1 MLGLIPA
8 NAKDDLSKLVTIA
21 NDPNNPAY
29 KSNDTTTIKFYL
41 SSVLSKTS
49 TVVEGTNKTLLT
61 ATAINAVTD
70 PKSDVGKTLST
81 IDNTMQAMQDRTN
94 SLSTV
99 SETQGNVGD
108 RVTVNKDMQKLQAQI
123 DAMQAQVSKADTT
136 SKQSS
141 FDKAVSTVTNAIA
154 EVIPGLVAPGAAKAS
169 AVKVVSTATT
179 TSTPG
184 AAPKAGVAQVAPAQ
198 TANSPNATVKSTS
211 NGNVPPSIPTVDMT
225 ALQNTLNVQTNA
237 LGDINSKLET
247 RINSLSAVNNAI
259 KNFVPTS
266 TNKGQLDMYKSQ
278 QQKLTAEIGTLKSD
292 KGMAE
297 SKMLT
302 TFSQMYG
309 AAAATNLSKAMANA
323 NMN

>member
-1 MLGLIPA
+1 M
-8 NAKDDLSKLVTIA
+8 
-21 NDPNNPAY
+21 
-29 KSNDTTTIKFYL
+29 
-41 SSVLSKTS
+41 
-49 TVVEGTNKTLLT
+49 
-61 ATAINAVTD
+61 
-70 PKSDVGKTLST
+70 
-81 IDNTMQAMQDRTN
+81 
-94 SLSTV
+94 
-99 SETQGNVGD
+99 SETQGKVGD
-108 RVTVNKDMQKLQAQI
+108 RVTDNKDMQKLQAQI
-123 DAMQAQVSKADTT
+123 DAVQAQVSKIDTT
-136 SKQSS
+136 NKQSS
-141 FDKAVSTVTNAIA
+141 FDKAVSTVTSAIA
-154 EVIPGLVAPGAAKAS
+154 EVIPGLVAPAAARAS

-184 AAPKAGVAQVAPAQ
+184 AAPKAGVAQAAPAQ
-198 TANSPNATVKSTS
+198 TANSPNATVKSTG

-225 ALQNTLNVQTNA
+225 ALQNILNVQTNT

-247 RINSLSAVNNAI
+247 RLNSLTSINNAI
-259 KNFVPTS
+259 KNFVPTA

-323 NMN
+323 NMNTAALQAAANGAKP